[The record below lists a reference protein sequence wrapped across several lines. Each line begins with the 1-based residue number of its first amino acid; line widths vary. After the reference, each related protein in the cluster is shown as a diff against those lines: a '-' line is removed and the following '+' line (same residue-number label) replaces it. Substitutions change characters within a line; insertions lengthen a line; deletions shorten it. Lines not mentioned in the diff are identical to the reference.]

1 LAARTGR
8 PVNFV
13 RNSSPDYQQVQSQI
27 FGLIRA
33 ELPGADVSE
42 TVEERRDD
50 AINFGIHIRLGRG
63 ERQVPMPLDV
73 LMSHGLADKDYLLLT
88 GLDGRRLINA
98 YEHVLVAGSWFRSKL
113 LLTRFHPVARRRVR
127 LARSQIHLAGWPRL
141 DLLLRQ
147 QQQQQQP
154 RQGRVR
160 VLWAPSHN
168 MAGREHNYSSYPAF
182 EDYLPRL
189 EQAFEVR
196 VSLHPSNRTDKSP
209 TAGDLQWADAVVTDF
224 GTMLYE
230 AWALGKCVVMPDWLF
245 PDEMLRGRGTQKRS
259 AEGRVYSRG
268 IGDHAGNIDELCGML
283 AAAKPPG
290 RDVTAFMDRILAPE
304 YRGVSA
310 RRVAELLLT
319 LPLKRRAG

>member
-1 LAARTGR
+1 MALGARAGR
-8 PVNFV
+8 NINFV
-13 RNSSPDYQQVQSQI
+13 RNSSPDYQEVQSQI
-27 FGLIRA
+27 FGLIRS
-33 ELPGADVSE
+33 ELPGVDVSE

-63 ERQVPMPLDV
+63 DRQVPMPLDV

-88 GLDGRRLINA
+88 GLDGRRLINN
-98 YEHVLVAGSWFRSKL
+98 YEHVLVAGSWFRTRL

-127 LARSQIHLAGWPRL
+127 LARSQIHLVGWPRL
-141 DLLLRQ
+141 DLLLQ
-147 QQQQQQP
+147 QEQRAP

-168 MAGREHNYSSYPAF
+168 MAGREHNFSSYPALG
-182 EDYLPRL
+182 EYLPRL
-189 EQAFEVR
+189 EQEFEVR

-209 TAGDLQWADAVVTDF
+209 TAGDLQWADAIVTDF

-245 PDEMLRGRGTQKRS
+245 PDEMLRGRGSQKRS

-268 IGDHAGNIDELCGML
+268 IGNHAANIDELCRML
-283 AAAKPPG
+283 AANEPPG
-290 RDVTAFMDRILAPE
+290 RDVRAFMNRILAPE
-304 YRGVSA
+304 HRGVSA

-319 LPLKRRAG
+319 LPLKRPQG